1 MLYGREWYWL
11 IFKTLLKNIT
21 IHKTHITHPHLSRL
35 CVNVQQKFH
44 FFVFTIFS
52 SVSSLHTNRN
62 DEAAKGTGV
71 LMYCEWKNHTQNFN
85 RNNRVYCSFSAI
97 IMMFF
102 FLALR
107 SSKQS
112 VKHRSIGWQS
122 LRGRLYSIKC
132 SGPSYV
138 QQQDGSMASS
148 GTGQKQLCIHTHQCC
163 KYAMVKIWLQKSFFL
178 C

>member
-1 MLYGREWYWL
+1 MNHAVAFELRSNIYVGAKLHCRMLYGREWYWL
-11 IFKTLLKNIT
+11 SFKTFLKNIS
-21 IHKTHITHPHLSRL
+21 IHKTHITHTHIYPG
-35 CVNVQQKFH
+35 CVWMCSKSFI

-102 FLALR
+102 FFW
-107 SSKQS
+107 
-112 VKHRSIGWQS
+112 H
-122 LRGRLYSIKC
+122 Y
-132 SGPSYV
+132 
-138 QQQDGSMASS
+138 
-148 GTGQKQLCIHTHQCC
+148 GQAYK
-163 KYAMVKIWLQKSFFL
+163 V
-178 C
+178 